1 MTEDITTLPQPVA
14 EERTARKPF
23 WRKVRHT
30 IGKAP
35 FVEEAAAAWFAARDP
50 ETPTRVRAVL
60 LGALAYFVLPAD
72 AIPDVILKLG
82 FTDDAAVLMLAIQA
96 VSGHI
101 LPHHKEKA
109 RAVFADDDPV
119 EAARREE
126 TQPE

>member
-1 MTEDITTLPQPVA
+1 MSEDITTLPQPVA

-23 WRKVRHT
+23 WRKVRRA

-35 FVEEAAAAWFAARDP
+35 FVEESASAWFAARDP
-50 ETPTRVRAVL
+50 ETPARVRGIL
-60 LGALAYFVLPAD
+60 LAALAYFVIPTD

-101 LPHHKEKA
+101 RPRHREKA
-109 RAVFADDDPV
+109 RAIFADEDPA

-126 TQPE
+126 MAAE